1 MPRYFSYVTPD
12 TRTRR
17 LEEHTQ
23 REFQRKS
30 RLDAVLKQK
39 NDEIKARTEQE
50 QLRGLGLSMETEKA
64 RGLELDQANTRTQFE
79 TEKTRGLELD
89 KKPTPSYVP
98 PTALPPRIGAPT
110 ATPTPTP
117 RSRSGLPAPSTITLG
132 ETVTP
137 EGQLALTRG
146 EDLRPGQLTPPGTVS
161 DVVGQLTPL
170 QQGLERFRNRF
181 TAPVA
186 ALGVQLARRATAV
199 SEKLPLIG
207 GPPEGFSERP
217 EAEGPLVNPI
227 AAAFG
232 SDKEM
237 AKAKAVLEEAGP
249 VASLVAEIIFDPL
262 NLIPIIGFTKFDD
275 FARLLRVAT
284 RAKGSTKVRA
294 LNALKNSDLIK
305 DIEKGGATLDEA
317 PLREAAEFDTT
328 VREAIEQMRE
338 NRAAVIPKQGEQRAA
353 ALARSEGVYQSAL
366 KAGKSRDEA
375 LRLSRA
381 AQAGKLARPKGVR
394 LELTDVQQE
403 VFGRRIDDFDF
414 GRGVGP
420 DWERSRVRS
429 ALVRLGT
436 GDPVPENELLSM
448 EKVLGKEFV
457 DELKE
462 AGRQLPNGFW
472 EWGYE
477 LALVPKAVLS
487 SLDQS
492 AILRQNI
499 MAVTAHPVEAKE
511 SFLPAM
517 KALFKEDWAQETNKI
532 IRQDTDI
539 IRLADGDT
547 ITYAEVYDKFHTM
560 RDIGGGLAESE
571 ERWRGQLAERIPF
584 IGRIVRRSNAGF
596 ATFGNQMRARIMKT
610 TIRNWS
616 EGSLVMRKLG
626 LGKGKAPTLQ
636 ELEALSDSLNRF
648 TGRGTFKGAG
658 GMGQALTDT
667 LQAFQWA
674 PQSRVAPIEAAAQM
688 FNFKNPRVA
697 RQAIRD
703 VMAFVGTG
711 TTILG
716 LAQLAGAKV
725 TLDPRDTDFGKIVA
739 GKLHINIWGV
749 SQPFARTMARIVTGS
764 RIDPVLGPVPI
775 NELKELQGYL
785 VSGLAPEWSAIWDII
800 HGTEFPGQPILRGS
814 TTDIVK
820 RQLLNRGAPLIV
832 QDILEVA
839 GEEGML
845 VGAATAPLSFF
856 GSSVSAYGPSE
867 NQQLRAI
874 PEFEGGISAKQTQ
887 EVKDFLREVD
897 DMRDR
902 WRLEQGREVGVEEA
916 IRHIGQAQG
925 LEPNF
930 IEWAVKLNKSSF
942 KEKHRNP
949 EWLQFIVENEEALRE
964 QRPSLF
970 DRNYIIDAVRDAR

>member
-1 MPRYFSYVTPD
+1 
-12 TRTRR
+12 
-17 LEEHTQ
+17 
-23 REFQRKS
+23 
-30 RLDAVLKQK
+30 
-39 NDEIKARTEQE
+39 
-50 QLRGLGLSMETEKA
+50 
-64 RGLELDQANTRTQFE
+64 
-79 TEKTRGLELD
+79 
-89 KKPTPSYVP
+89 
-98 PTALPPRIGAPT
+98 
-110 ATPTPTP
+110 
-117 RSRSGLPAPSTITLG
+117 
-132 ETVTP
+132 
-137 EGQLALTRG
+137 
-146 EDLRPGQLTPPGTVS
+146 
-161 DVVGQLTPL
+161 
-170 QQGLERFRNRF
+170 
-181 TAPVA
+181 
-186 ALGVQLARRATAV
+186 
-199 SEKLPLIG
+199 
-207 GPPEGFSERP
+207 
-217 EAEGPLVNPI
+217 
-227 AAAFG
+227 
-232 SDKEM
+232 M
-237 AKAKAVLEEAGP
+237 AKAQAVLEEAGL
-249 VASLVAEIIFDPL
+249 ASSLAAEIIFDPL
-262 NLIPIIGFTKFDD
+262 NLLPIVGFTKFDD
-275 FARLLRVAT
+275 LARLLRIAT
-284 RAKGSTKVRA
+284 RAKGPARRTA
-294 LNALKNSDLIK
+294 LAALKNSDLIK
-305 DIEKGGATLDEA
+305 DIERGGSALDIPDEATGIRFAGDETA
-317 PLREAAEFDTT
+317 PLRGGEAAAADEFDTA
-328 VREAIEQMRE
+328 VRETIDQMRE
-338 NRAAVIPKQGEQRAA
+338 NRAAVKPKQGEQRAA
-353 ALARSEGVYQSAL
+353 ALARSESAYQSAL
-366 KAGKSRDEA
+366 KAGKSREEA
-375 LRLSRA
+375 LKIKRA
-381 AQAGKLARPKGVR
+381 AQGGQLERPKGAQ
-394 LELTDVQQE
+394 LEMTDGQQE
-403 VFGRRIDDFDF
+403 VFGRRVDEFDF
-414 GRGVGP
+414 GRGSGP
-420 DWERSRVRS
+420 DWERDRVRS

-472 EWGYE
+472 EWSYE

-499 MAVTAHPVEAKE
+499 MAVTAHPIEAKE

-517 KALFKEDWAQETNKI
+517 RALFKEDWAQETNRI
-532 IRQDTDI
+532 IRQDTDL

-547 ITYAEVYDKFHTM
+547 ITYGELYDKFHTM

-584 IGRIVRRSNAGF
+584 IGGIVRRSNAGF
-596 ATFGNQMRARIMKT
+596 ATYGNQMRARILKT
-610 TIRNWS
+610 TIRNWT

-626 LGKGKAPTLQ
+626 LGKGKPPTLK

-658 GMGQALTDT
+658 GMAQGITDT

-688 FNFKNPRVA
+688 FNFRNPRVA
-697 RQAIRD
+697 KQAIRD
-703 VMAFVGTG
+703 VVAFVGTG

-716 LAQLAGAKV
+716 LAHLAGADV
-725 TLDPRDTDFGKIVA
+725 TLDPRDTDFGKIQA
-739 GKLHINIWGV
+739 GKLHINLWGV
-749 SQPFARTMARIVTGS
+749 SQPLARTVARVVTGS

-775 NELKELQGYL
+775 NKLKEIQGYL
-785 VSGLAPEWSAIWDII
+785 VSGLAPEWSAIWDVI

-814 TTDIVK
+814 TSDIVK
-820 RQLLNRGAPLIV
+820 RQLLNRGAPLVI

-867 NQQLRAI
+867 SQQLRAI
-874 PEFEGGISAKQTQ
+874 PEFEGGISSKQIQ

-916 IRHIGQAQG
+916 IRHIGQTQG
-925 LEPNF
+925 LDSNF

-949 EWLQFIVENEEALRE
+949 EWLQFIVENEEALQE

-970 DRNYIIDAVRDAR
+970 DRNYIIDAIRESR